1 MNRLSY
7 IGARLIK
14 TVLITIAVVLLSFF
28 LVRLAPGDTVTGPA
42 LITEDETTIVIP
54 ASRRAIAR
62 PDGSIDI
69 TEISA

>member
-28 LVRLAPGDTVTGPA
+28 LVRLAPGDTATVMAGQA
-42 LITEDETTIVIP
+42 GFADEGFMK
-54 ASRRAIAR
+54 ARRA
-62 PDGSIDI
+62 
-69 TEISA
+69 E

>member
-1 MNRLSY
+1 VITGLPTRALFDP
-7 IGARLIK
+7 ALAK
-14 TVLITIAVVLLSFF
+14 TVQAQVVP
-28 LVRLAPGDTVTGPA
+28 RAQLAPGDTVTGPA

-54 ASRRAIAR
+54 ASRHAIAR